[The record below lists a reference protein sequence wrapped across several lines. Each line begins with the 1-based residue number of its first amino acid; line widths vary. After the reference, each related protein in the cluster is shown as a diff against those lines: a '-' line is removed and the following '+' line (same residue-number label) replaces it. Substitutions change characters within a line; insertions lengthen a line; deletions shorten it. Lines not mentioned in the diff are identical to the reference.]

1 MQRNPDPGITERTP
15 DSAARACDGCALTRR
30 EVISQALAGVAL
42 AFLAEGMAPRA
53 VYALTKRATALAA
66 GRRTGANVK
75 AFPVPAEDGV
85 QFAKEDELILMR
97 FQGHVYAFALS
108 CPHQN
113 TALRWVD
120 EGRFQCPKHK
130 SKYQPDGTFISGRA
144 TRNMDRYA
152 IKHTGSEVEID
163 FDVLYKNDKQPTEW
177 AAAVVAV

>member
-1 MQRNPDPGITERTP
+1 MTTDEH
-15 DSAARACDGCALTRR
+15 DSSSRSCGGCALTRR
-30 EVISQALAGVAL
+30 EALGRALATLAATLLADGLAPKAVVAL
-42 AFLAEGMAPRA
+42 TTHVSRITGHPA
-53 VYALTKRATALAA
+53 
-66 GRRTGANVK
+66 GANVK
-75 AFPVPAEDGV
+75 AFAVPTEDGV
-85 QFAKEDELILMR
+85 QFAKDDELILVR
-97 FQGHVYAFALS
+97 YQGHVYAFALS

-152 IKHTGSEVEID
+152 IKRAGTEVEVD
-163 FDVLYKNDKQPTEW
+163 FDVLYKNDKQPAEW

>member
-1 MQRNPDPGITERTP
+1 MLYEPHGSTDPDCG
-15 DSAARACDGCALTRR
+15 ACPLTRR
-30 EVISQALAGVAL
+30 DLLNRALAGVAIAL
-42 AFLAEGMAPRA
+42 LAEGIAPR
-53 VYALTKRATALAA
+53 VVMALTRRVSATPSGRKLGA
-66 GRRTGANVK
+66 GVT

-85 QFAKEDELILMR
+85 QFDKDQEVILVR
-97 FQGHVYAFALS
+97 NQGQVYAFALS

-152 IKHTGSEVEID
+152 IKHDGVEVQVD
-163 FDVLYKNDKQPTEW
+163 LDVLYRNDKQPAEW
-177 AAAVVAV
+177 TAAVVVL

>member
-1 MQRNPDPGITERTP
+1 MTTDTDDFPQDC
-15 DSAARACDGCALTRR
+15 AGCALTRR
-30 EVISQALAGVAL
+30 QALGRAL
-42 AFLAEGMAPRA
+42 AALATAFLADGLAPRHVA
-53 VYALTKRATALAA
+53 ALTTHVTGTA
-66 GRRTGANVK
+66 GRPTGAAVK
-75 AFPVPAEDGV
+75 AFAMPSEDGV
-85 QFAKEDELILMR
+85 QFAKDDELILVR
-97 FQGHVYAFALS
+97 YQGRVYAFALS

-152 IKHTGSEVEID
+152 IRHTGAEVEVD

-177 AAAVVAV
+177 AAAFVTV